1 MRCLLSMSTSY
12 VCGGWNKFN
21 CGQKYYWQD
30 HMISFQTRGQQF
42 HSTIKWQLRKHF
54 LCVSFPPTTSP
65 LFLLTIIFCSLEIF
79 AKKRLK
85 IINKFMFALTFEKL
99 PMSSLSFYYLIII
112 IILLISKRENHMREK
127 NTRFEKINEIS

>member
-1 MRCLLSMSTSY
+1 MRCLLSMSHQKKYRGY

-21 CGQKYYWQD
+21 CGQKKAL
-30 HMISFQTRGQQF
+30 TRSYDKF
-42 HSTIKWQLRKHF
+42 SNARHSTIKWQLRKHF
-54 LCVSFPPTTSP
+54 LCVSADHSAFLHL
-65 LFLLTIIFCSLEIF
+65 LFLLTIFFARKMRGKKC

-112 IILLISKRENHMREK
+112 IILISKREKSYEWK
-127 NTRFEKINEIS
+127 K